1 MGNSAGNAD
10 LAPSDQHLSP
20 QVALS
25 DDIDVDLAEAI
36 SDLTASKHAFEVSL
50 RMAASLPQITLLDFI

>member
-1 MGNSAGNAD
+1 MQLQA
-10 LAPSDQHLSP
+10 
-20 QVALS
+20 ALS